1 MPLIE
6 YALLLLLAAPGAQG
20 PDQSPSPSP
29 SPTAPPARTEYVE
42 VTAKGLHEETDTVPA
57 MVTVITGEE
66 LAARA
71 ATDLRDALSSVAG
84 VDVAPG
90 GDGGPASAVPEF
102 WGLKEFDAFLL
113 VSDDVPWGGA
123 FNPALTTVSL
133 EDVDHVEVL
142 RGPAPVMYGA
152 TSFVGVLHIVH
163 RAPADRT
170 REASATLGSYG
181 SGKGWLG
188 VALPRGS
195 GFDSRLTAGFER
207 HRFRDDRTG
216 FDRFHGLWRNARTVG
231 SGRFAVDVDVSVV
244 NQDPASPH
252 PREGPELSARVPL
265 DANHNPEG
273 AFLDDRRFTGTL
285 RYDRPAGSAAWST
298 IASLSH
304 ASDDI
309 FRGFLQDL
317 DTTGPNARGIRG
329 KVDLT
334 DLYVDSHVAWSRPS
348 RWKLVAGVDH
358 LHGEGSA
365 QGGDFDYRVDLGGLA
380 PPDGLLRPVP
390 EDDQVEDRREF
401 SGLYGFLEYVPSP
414 ALRVEGGLR
423 LNRTMEEREDPRE
436 EGARPP
442 GAQDAGERED
452 VRLSGTAAVEWTAW
466 SRGRE
471 SLRVFADYRAAF
483 KPAAFDF
490 GIGEGEG
497 GGGEEEGLLLPE
509 TARTYEAGVR
519 SRLAEG
525 RLQLEAS
532 GFWMDFHNLV
542 IATAV
547 NGVPALRNSGTNR
560 FKGVEAELDW
570 QPRDHMVVRAA
581 YALHDA
587 RFRDS
592 VQVFDGV
599 PTQLAGKR
607 LEMSAHH
614 TAGASL
620 AWAPEHGLVAFA
632 DLHYVGSRFL
642 NKRNTALADGYAEL
656 SGGLGWRAGRLEVR
670 VDGHNLTDARPPTS
684 ESELGDTQYYRLPA
698 RRVDV
703 TARLRF

>member
-6 YALLLLLAAPGAQG
+6 CGLLLLLAMPAPPQ
-20 PDQSPSPSP
+20 PDPSPSPSP
-29 SPTAPPARTEYVE
+29 SPTAPPSRAEYVE
-42 VTAKGLHEETDTVPA
+42 VTAKGLHEEADTVPA
-57 MVTVITGEE
+57 MVTVMSGDE
-66 LAARA
+66 LRARG
-71 ATDLRDALSSVAG
+71 ATDLRAALCSVAG

-90 GDGGPASAVPEF
+90 GDGGPASSVPEF

-152 TSFVGVLHIVH
+152 TSFVGVLHVVH
-163 RAPADRT
+163 RPPADRT
-170 REASATLGSYG
+170 REASATLGRYG
-181 SGKGWLG
+181 SGKGLLG
-188 VALPRGS
+188 VALPRWS
-195 GFDSRLTAGFER
+195 GFDSRLVAGFER
-207 HRFRDDRTG
+207 RGFSDDRAG
-216 FDRFHGLWRNARTVG
+216 FDRFHGSWRNSRALG
-231 SGRFAVDVDVSVV
+231 SGTFAFDVDVSVV

-252 PREGPELSARVPL
+252 PRAGPGLSVRVPL

-273 AFLDDRRFTGTL
+273 AFLDDQRFTGTF
-285 RYDRPAGSAAWST
+285 RYDRRAGSAVWST
-298 IASLSH
+298 IASVSH
-304 ASDDI
+304 AGQDI
-309 FRGFLQDL
+309 FRGFLRDL
-317 DTTGPNARGIRG
+317 DTSGPNARGIRG
-329 KVDLT
+329 KADLT
-334 DLYVDSHVAWSRPS
+334 DLYVDSHLAWSRAA

-365 QGGDFDYRVDLGGLA
+365 KGGDFDYRVDLAGLA
-380 PPDGLLRPVP
+380 PPAGLLGPVP
-390 EDDQVEDRREF
+390 DDDQVEDRREF
-401 SGLYGFLEYVPSP
+401 SGLYSFLEYAPSP
-414 ALRVEGGLR
+414 AVRLEGGLR

-436 EGARPP
+436 KATKPP
-442 GAQDAGERED
+442 GAADAGERED

-471 SLRVFADYRAAF
+471 SLRVFTDYRAAF

-490 GIGEGEG
+490 GIGEGEAG
-497 GGGEEEGLLLPE
+497 GEEGLLSPE
-509 TARTYEAGVR
+509 TAQTYEAGVR
-519 SRLAEG
+519 SRLADG
-525 RLQLEAS
+525 RLQVEVS
-532 GFWMDFHNLV
+532 GFWMDFRNLV

-547 NGVPALRNSGTNR
+547 NGVPALRNSGKNR
-560 FKGVEAELDW
+560 FRGVEAEIEW
-570 QPRDHMVVRAA
+570 QALGRLMVRGA

-587 RFRDS
+587 RFTDS

-620 AWAPEHGLVAFA
+620 AWAPERGLVAFA

-642 NKRNTALADGYAEL
+642 DKRNTARADGYAEL
-656 SGGLGWRAGRLEVR
+656 SGGVGWRAGRVEVR
-670 VDGHNLTDARPPTS
+670 IDGHNLTDERPPIS
-684 ESELGDTQYYRLPA
+684 ESELGDAQYYRLPA

>member
-6 YALLLLLAAPGAQG
+6 CALLLLLATPVAQDS
-20 PDQSPSPSP
+20 DQRPSPSP
-29 SPTAPPARTEYVE
+29 SPAVPPPHAEYVE
-42 VTAKGLHEETDTVPA
+42 VTAKGLHEEVDTVPA
-57 MVTVITGEE
+57 MVTVISGEE
-66 LAARA
+66 LRARA

-90 GDGGPASAVPEF
+90 GDNGPASSVPEF

-113 VSDDVPWGGA
+113 VSDDVPLGGA
-123 FNPALTTVSL
+123 FNPALTALSL
-133 EDVDHVEVL
+133 DDVDHVEVL

-152 TSFVGVLHIVH
+152 TSFVGVLHVVH
-163 RAPADRT
+163 RPPADET
-170 REASATLGSYG
+170 REASATLGSHG
-181 SGKGWLG
+181 SGRGLLG
-188 VALPRGS
+188 LALPRWG
-195 GFDSRLTAGFER
+195 GFDSRFTAGFER
-207 HRFRDDRTG
+207 RGFRDDRTG
-216 FDRFHGLWRNARTVG
+216 FDRFHGLWRNARTLG
-231 SGRFAVDVDVSVV
+231 SGRFAFDAEVSVV

-252 PREGPELSARVPL
+252 PREGPALSARVPL
-265 DANHNPEG
+265 DANHNPAG

-298 IASLSH
+298 IASVSH
-304 ASDDI
+304 ASHDI

-317 DTTGPNARGIRG
+317 DTAGPNARGIRG

-334 DLYVDSHVAWSRPS
+334 DLYVDSHLAWSRSS
-348 RWKLVAGVDH
+348 RWKVVAGVDH

-365 QGGDFDYRVDLGGLA
+365 RGGDFDYRVDLAGLAQPGGLL
-380 PPDGLLRPVP
+380 GPVP
-390 EDDQVEDRREF
+390 GDDQVEDRREF
-401 SGLYGFLEYVPSP
+401 SGLYSFLEYVPSP
-414 ALRVEGGLR
+414 ALRIEGGLR

-436 EGARPP
+436 KATKPHGAP
-442 GAQDAGERED
+442 DAGKRTD

-471 SLRVFADYRAAF
+471 SLRAFADYRAAF

-490 GIGEGEG
+490 GIGEGAAG
-497 GGGEEEGLLLPE
+497 GEEGLLLPE
-509 TARTYEAGVR
+509 TAHTYEAGLR
-519 SRLAEG
+519 SRLARG
-525 RLQLEAS
+525 RLRLEAS
-532 GFWMDFHNLV
+532 GFWMDFRNLV

-547 NGVPALRNSGTNR
+547 NGVPALRNSGKNR
-560 FKGVEAELDW
+560 FKGLEAEMEW
-570 QPRDHMVVRAA
+570 QPLHHLMVRGA

-620 AWAPEHGLVAFA
+620 AWAPERGLVAFA

-642 NKRNTALADGYAEL
+642 NKRNTALAVGYAEL

-670 VDGHNLTDARPPTS
+670 VDGHNVTDERPPVS
-684 ESELGDTQYYRLPA
+684 ESELGDAQYYRLPA

>member
-6 YALLLLLAAPGAQG
+6 CALLLLVGTPVAPAPVQG
-20 PDQSPSPSP
+20 PSPSP
-29 SPTAPPARTEYVE
+29 SPTAPPTRAEYVE
-42 VTAKGLHEETDTVPA
+42 VTAKGLHEEVDTVPA
-57 MVTVITGEE
+57 MVTVITGAE
-66 LAARA
+66 LRGRA
-71 ATDLRDALSSVAG
+71 ATDLRDAVSAVAG
-84 VDVAPG
+84 LDVAPG
-90 GDGGPASAVPEF
+90 GDGGPASSVPEF

-133 EDVDHVEVL
+133 EDVDHVEIL

-152 TSFVGVLHIVH
+152 TSFVGVLHVVH
-163 RAPADRT
+163 RPPGDRT
-170 REASATLGSYG
+170 REASATIGSYG
-181 SGKGWLG
+181 SGKGLLG
-188 VALPRGS
+188 LALPRWS

-207 HRFRDDRTG
+207 RGFRDDRTG
-216 FDRFHGLWRNARTVG
+216 FDRFHGRWRNARALG
-231 SGRFAVDVDVSVV
+231 SGRFAFDVDVSVV

-252 PREGPELSARVPL
+252 VREGPGLSARVPL

-285 RYDRPAGSAAWST
+285 RYERPAGSAGWST
-298 IASLSH
+298 IASVSD
-304 ASDDI
+304 ASQDI

-317 DTTGPNARGIRG
+317 DTSGPNARGIRG

-334 DLYVDSHVAWSRPS
+334 DLYVDSHVAWSRSP
-348 RWKLVAGVDH
+348 RWKLVAGIDH

-365 QGGDFDYRVDLGGLA
+365 KGGDFDYRVDLAGLA
-380 PPDGLLRPVP
+380 PPGGLLRPVP
-390 EDDQVEDRREF
+390 ADDQVEDRREF
-401 SGLYGFLEYVPSP
+401 SGLYGFVEYLPSP
-414 ALRVEGGLR
+414 TLRVEGGLR

-436 EGARPP
+436 KAAKPP
-442 GAQDAGERED
+442 GEADAGKRED

-490 GIGEGEG
+490 GIGEGEAG
-497 GGGEEEGLLLPE
+497 GEEGLLLPE

-519 SRLAEG
+519 SRLADG
-525 RLQLEAS
+525 RLLLEAS
-532 GFWMDFHNLV
+532 GFWMDFRNLV

-547 NGVPALRNSGTNR
+547 NGVPALRNSGQDR
-560 FKGVEAELDW
+560 FKGVEAELEW
-570 QPRDHMVVRAA
+570 QPLDHLVVRGA

-592 VQVFDGV
+592 LQVFDEV

-620 AWAPEHGLVAFA
+620 AWAPEHGLVACA

-656 SGGLGWRAGRLEVR
+656 SAGLGWRAGRLELR
-670 VDGHNLTDARPPTS
+670 VDGHNLTDERAPIA
-684 ESELGDTQYYRLPA
+684 ESELGDAQYYRLPA

>member
-1 MPLIE
+1 LH
-6 YALLLLLAAPGAQG
+6 A
-20 PDQSPSPSP
+20 
-29 SPTAPPARTEYVE
+29 EYVE
-42 VTAKGLHEETDTVPA
+42 VTAKGLHEEVDTVPA
-57 MVTVITGEE
+57 MVTVLTGAE
-66 LAARA
+66 LRGRG
-71 ATDLRDALSSVAG
+71 ATDLRDALSAVAG

-90 GDGGPASAVPEF
+90 GDNGPASSVPEF

-123 FNPALTTVSL
+123 FNPALTSLSL

-152 TSFVGVLHIVH
+152 TSFVGVLHVVH
-163 RAPADRT
+163 RLPADRT

-181 SGKGWLG
+181 SGKGSFG
-188 VALPRGS
+188 AALPRWS
-195 GFDSRLTAGFER
+195 GFDSRVTAGFER
-207 HRFRDDRTG
+207 RGFRDDRTG
-216 FDRFHGLWRNARTVG
+216 FDRFHGLWRNSRSLG
-231 SGRFAVDVDVSVV
+231 SGRFGFDVDVSVV

-252 PREGPELSARVPL
+252 VREGPGLSARVPL

-334 DLYVDSHVAWSRPS
+334 DLYVDSHVAWSRAE
-348 RWKLVAGVDH
+348 RWKLVAGLDH

-365 QGGDFDYRVDLGGLA
+365 RGGDFDYRVDLAGLA
-380 PPDGLLRPVP
+380 PPGGLRGPVP

-401 SGLYGFLEYVPSP
+401 SGLYGFVEYVPSP
-414 ALRVEGGLR
+414 ALRLEGGLR

-436 EGARPP
+436 KATQPAGEL
-442 GAQDAGERED
+442 DAGKRTD
-452 VRLSGTAAVEWTAW
+452 GRLSGTAAAEWTAW

-471 SLRVFADYRAAF
+471 SWRVFADYRAAF

-490 GIGEGEG
+490 GIGEGEAG
-497 GGGEEEGLLLPE
+497 GEEGLLLPE
-509 TARTYEAGVR
+509 TAQTYEAGVR
-519 SRLAEG
+519 SRLADG
-525 RLQLEAS
+525 RLQLQAS
-532 GFWMDFHNLV
+532 GFWMDFRNLV

-547 NGVPALRNSGTNR
+547 NGVPALRNSGKNR
-560 FKGVEAELDW
+560 FKGIEAEMEW
-570 QPRDHMVVRAA
+570 QPLDHLMVRGA

-587 RFRDS
+587 RFQDS

-607 LEMSAHH
+607 VEMSAHH

-632 DLHYVGSRFL
+632 DLRYVGSRFL

-670 VDGHNLTDARPPTS
+670 VDGRNLTDERPPVS
-684 ESELGDTQYYRLPA
+684 ESEVGDAQYYRLPA

>member
-1 MPLIE
+1 MPLTGC
-6 YALLLLLAAPGAQG
+6 ALLILLATPATQQPG
-20 PDQSPSPSP
+20 PSPSPSP
-29 SPTAPPARTEYVE
+29 SPTAPPSRAEYVE
-42 VTAKGLHEETDTVPA
+42 VTAKGLHEEADTVPA
-57 MVTVITGEE
+57 MVTVISGDE
-66 LAARA
+66 LRARG
-71 ATDLRDALSSVAG
+71 ATDLRAALSSVAG

-90 GDGGPASAVPEF
+90 GDGGPASSVPEF
-102 WGLKEFDAFLL
+102 WGLKELDAFLL

-152 TSFVGVLHIVH
+152 TSFVGVLHVVH
-163 RAPADRT
+163 RRPTDRT
-170 REASATLGSYG
+170 REASATLGSYR
-181 SGKGWLG
+181 SGKGLLG
-188 VALPRGS
+188 VALPRWS
-195 GFDSRLTAGFER
+195 GFDSRLAAGFER
-207 HRFRDDRTG
+207 RGFSDDRAG
-216 FDRFHGLWRNARTVG
+216 FDRFHGSWRNSRVLG
-231 SGRFAVDVDVSVV
+231 SGRFAFDVDVSVV

-252 PREGPELSARVPL
+252 PREGPGLSERVPL

-273 AFLDDRRFTGTL
+273 AFLDHQRFTGTF

-298 IASLSH
+298 IASVSH
-304 ASDDI
+304 ANEDI

-317 DTTGPNARGIRG
+317 DTAGPNARGIRG

-334 DLYVDSHVAWSRPS
+334 DLYVDSHLAWSRS
-348 RWKLVAGVDH
+348 ARWKLVAGFDH

-365 QGGDFDYRVDLGGLA
+365 KGGDFDYRVDLAGRA
-380 PPDGLLRPVP
+380 PPAGLLGPVP
-390 EDDQVEDRREF
+390 DDDQVEDRREF
-401 SGLYGFLEYVPSP
+401 SGLYSFLEYAPSSVVR
-414 ALRVEGGLR
+414 LEGGLR
-423 LNRTMEEREDPRE
+423 LNRTTEEREDPRE
-436 EGARPP
+436 KATKPAGA
-442 GAQDAGERED
+442 ADAGERED
-452 VRLSGTAAVEWTAW
+452 VRLSGTAAVEWNAW

-490 GIGEGEG
+490 GIGAGEA
-497 GGGEEEGLLLPE
+497 GEEEGLLSPE
-509 TARTYEAGVR
+509 TAQTYEAGVR
-519 SRLAEG
+519 SRVADG
-525 RLQLEAS
+525 RLGLEVS
-532 GFWMDFHNLV
+532 GFWMDFRNLV

-547 NGVPALRNSGTNR
+547 NGVPALRNSGKNR
-560 FKGVEAELDW
+560 FKGIEAEIEWRALD
-570 QPRDHMVVRAA
+570 HLMVRGA

-587 RFRDS
+587 RFTDS

-614 TAGASL
+614 AAGASL
-620 AWAPEHGLVAFA
+620 AWAPERGLVAFA

-656 SGGLGWRAGRLEVR
+656 SGGVGWRAGRVEVR
-670 VDGHNLTDARPPTS
+670 IDGHNLTDERPPIS
-684 ESELGDTQYYRLPA
+684 ESELGDAQYYRLPA

>member
-1 MPLIE
+1 M
-6 YALLLLLAAPGAQG
+6 ALTECALFLFLATPGANG

-29 SPTAPPARTEYVE
+29 SPPALPSRAEYVE
-42 VTAKGLHEETDTVPA
+42 VTAKGLHEEVDTVPA
-57 MVTVITGEE
+57 MVTLITGEE
-66 LAARA
+66 LGARA
-71 ATDLRDALSSVAG
+71 AADLRDALSSVAG

-90 GDGGPASAVPEF
+90 GDGGPASSVPEF

-123 FNPALTTVSL
+123 FNPALASLSL

-152 TSFVGVLHIVH
+152 TSFVGVLHVVH
-163 RAPADRT
+163 RPPADRT

-181 SGKGWLG
+181 SGKGLWG
-188 VALPRGS
+188 AALPRWS
-195 GFDSRLTAGFER
+195 GFDSRLAAGFER
-207 HRFRDDRTG
+207 RGFRDDRTG
-216 FDRFHGLWRNARTVG
+216 FDRFHGLWRNARGLG
-231 SGRFAVDVDVSVV
+231 SGRFAFDVDVSVV

-252 PREGPELSARVPL
+252 PREGAGLSASVPL

-273 AFLDDRRFTGTL
+273 AFLDDRRFTGTV

-298 IASLSH
+298 VASLSH
-304 ASDDI
+304 ASNGI

-317 DTTGPNARGIRG
+317 DTSGPNARGIRG
-329 KVDLT
+329 TVDLT
-334 DLYVDSHVAWSRPS
+334 DLYVDSHVAWSRS
-348 RWKLVAGVDH
+348 ARWKLVGGADH

-365 QGGDFDYRVDLGGLA
+365 KGGAFDYRVDLGGLA
-380 PPDGLLRPVP
+380 PPSGLLSAVP

-401 SGLYGFLEYVPSP
+401 SGLYGFLEHVPSP
-414 ALRVEGGLR
+414 ALRLEGGLR

-436 EGARPP
+436 KATKPP
-442 GAQDAGERED
+442 GAKDAGERED
-452 VRLSGTAAVEWTAW
+452 VRLSGTAAAEWTAW

-471 SLRVFADYRAAF
+471 SFRVFADYRAAF

-497 GGGEEEGLLLPE
+497 GEEEGLLLPE

-519 SRLAEG
+519 SRLADG

-532 GFWMDFHNLV
+532 GFWMDFRNLV

-547 NGVPALRNSGTNR
+547 NGVPALRNSGQNR
-560 FKGVEAELDW
+560 FKGVEAELEW
-570 QPRDHMVVRAA
+570 RPRDHVILRGA

-592 VQVFDGV
+592 VQVFGGV

-632 DLHYVGSRFL
+632 DLRYVGSRFL

-670 VDGHNLTDARPPTS
+670 VDGRNLTDERPPIA
-684 ESELGDTQYYRLPA
+684 ESELGDAQYYRLPA
-698 RRVDV
+698 RRLDV
-703 TARLRF
+703 TARVRF